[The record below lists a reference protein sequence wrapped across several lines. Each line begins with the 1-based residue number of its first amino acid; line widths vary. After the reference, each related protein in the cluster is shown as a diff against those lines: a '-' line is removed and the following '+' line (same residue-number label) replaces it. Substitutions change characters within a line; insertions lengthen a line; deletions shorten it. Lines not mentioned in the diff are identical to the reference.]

1 MKCPKDKV
9 DMSPM
14 TMLNTVIDIC
24 PLCNGCW
31 LDKNE
36 LQRITRSRKN
46 ALEVK
51 LQKKRKTE
59 NLCPRCKGALHEGA
73 HQSIEDLML
82 DECEKCGGLWL
93 DRGELPR
100 LLSSPQ

>member
-1 MKCPKDKV
+1 MKCPKDHV

-14 TMLNTVIDIC
+14 TMLNTVIDVC

-36 LQRITRSRKN
+36 LEKITRSRKN
-46 ALEVK
+46 AVTVK
-51 LQKKRKTE
+51 LVAMKQTDHK
-59 NLCPRCKGALHEGA
+59 CPRCKGELREGSHETMA
-73 HQSIEDLML
+73 DLLL
-82 DECEKCGGLWL
+82 DECAACGGLWL

-100 LLSSPQ
+100 LLSAQ